1 MNEARATMIEMFRN
15 IRRNIVEDG
24 LITSSSGFLV
34 NSMVNRIDFQ
44 RPLQILEIG
53 SGKGAFTGELI
64 RRMSEAS
71 SLDICEIKPEYNHWV
86 QAMIAGSP
94 QKSVRL
100 HNCCMTELLK
110 EPDRYDVILSSL
122 PLRNFSSRN
131 DNNAFLNSVIQ
142 AVKFGLKEGGT
153 YLQYQYF
160 RSNKSEIEAVFGK
173 PMDAI
178 SFVPMNILPAFVY
191 QMTK

>member
-1 MNEARATMIEMFRN
+1 MLIEMCRN

-34 NSMVNRIDFQ
+34 NSMVDRIDFQ

-64 RRMSEAS
+64 RRMSDAS
-71 SLDICEIKPEYNHWV
+71 SLDICEIKQEYNHWI
-86 QAMIAGSP
+86 QAMITDHPHKA
-94 QKSVRL
+94 VRL
-100 HNCCMTELLK
+100 HNCCVTKLLQ

-122 PLRNFSSRN
+122 PLRNFSSRG
-131 DNNAFLNSVIQ
+131 DNNAFLNSIIH
-142 AVKFGLKEGGT
+142 ALKFGLKEGGV

-160 RSNKSEIEAVFGK
+160 RSNKSDIEAVFGK